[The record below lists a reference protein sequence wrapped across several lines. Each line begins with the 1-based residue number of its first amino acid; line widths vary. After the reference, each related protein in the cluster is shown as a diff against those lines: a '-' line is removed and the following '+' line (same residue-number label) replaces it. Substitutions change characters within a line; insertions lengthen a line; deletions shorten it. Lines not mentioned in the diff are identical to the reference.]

1 MLEKDIEN
9 LIAAHPDDIFP
20 GEGFKLIG
28 QQVEAGGRRL
38 DILFEDKHR
47 RRVIVEV
54 KRGILSREASGQIGE
69 YYGLLKN
76 DDPDS
81 NYELILC
88 ANVIP
93 KERRTFL
100 ETIGISCKEIGI
112 TQITELAHKYG
123 YRFIDEQSA
132 FTPTATLT
140 ATEPLSVPSVAIS
153 EVDDSEISV
162 WIFQANPNLYDI
174 LNSLGDPEIGN
185 TIHWLVKQHR
195 GMIHKGHMAL
205 IWMSGR
211 DAGIYALTRVETE
224 PALMLESDA
233 ERKFWLNDQDPTP
246 KQRVR
251 LTVLRRFVNKP
262 ILKAE
267 LLKIPALSRLSIL
280 RQFQGTNFP
289 VRNSEWTVLSS
300 QFT

>member
-20 GEGFKLIG
+20 GEGFRLIG
-28 QQVEAGGRRL
+28 QQVQADGRRL

-54 KRGILSREASGQIGE
+54 KRGILSREASGQIAE

-76 DDPDS
+76 DDPDG

-100 ETIGISCKEIGI
+100 ETIGISCREVGI
-112 TQITELAHKYG
+112 TQITELAKKYG
-123 YRFIDEQSA
+123 YRFLDEQSA
-132 FTPTATLT
+132 FIPAATPTATES
-140 ATEPLSVPSVAIS
+140 ASVAGVLAS
-153 EVDDSEISV
+153 DADDSEISV

-185 TIHWLVKQHR
+185 TIHWLVKQHGSR
-195 GMIHKGHMAL
+195 IHKGHMAF

-211 DAGIYALTRVETE
+211 DAGIYALTRVESE
-224 PALMLESDA
+224 PDLMKESDA
-233 ERKFWLNDQDPTP
+233 EQKFWLNDQDPTP
-246 KQRVR
+246 KKRVR

-262 ILKAE
+262 ILKTE

-300 QFT
+300 LFT